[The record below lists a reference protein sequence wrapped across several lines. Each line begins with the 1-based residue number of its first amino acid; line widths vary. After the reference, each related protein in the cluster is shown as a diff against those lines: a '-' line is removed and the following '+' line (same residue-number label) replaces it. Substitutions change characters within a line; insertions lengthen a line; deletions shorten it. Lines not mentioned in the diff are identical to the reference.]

1 MKEPEP
7 ADQAESPISDLK
19 PVGKASAELL
29 DKIKQGFKSGTTR
42 RVSSMGSTKWLN
54 SLQKLMAQPAGY
66 PPNCSF
72 ASLGSADLLKAS
84 SLFDSCGNVSPKS
97 SNLPYYC

>member
-42 RVSSMGSTKWLN
+42 RLSSMGSSKWLN
-54 SLQKLMAQPAGY
+54 SLQKLMDDK
-66 PPNCSF
+66 
-72 ASLGSADLLKAS
+72 GSKKLHENLLKRMNILKRKQS
-84 SLFDSCGNVSPKS
+84 MVKDKTKGTLDGDLNKRV
-97 SNLPYYC
+97 N